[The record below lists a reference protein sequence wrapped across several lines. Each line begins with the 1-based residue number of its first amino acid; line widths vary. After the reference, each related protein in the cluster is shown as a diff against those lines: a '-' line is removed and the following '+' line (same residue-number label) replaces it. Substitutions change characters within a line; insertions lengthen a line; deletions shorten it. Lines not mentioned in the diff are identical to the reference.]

1 MKLISRDIT
10 FAHFVGEHLSES
22 FGKDV
27 NRFHKL
33 PAINDNG
40 FKLSETVAIFHYLGR
55 KEIIPERWYP
65 KDLKTRARIDE
76 FLQWNHNNLHLGAG
90 MLFFIQWILP
100 FKTGVKPSVAEIDA
114 QKRTL
119 VKCLDDLDS
128 IWLKDNK
135 FLTGSEVTFADL
147 IASSAIEQVIG
158 MRLYEFEDQKHG
170 NVKKW
175 IDNVRQY
182 FGPSFME
189 AHQFVYKYGKRIEEG
204 KQ

>member
-10 FAHFVGEHLSES
+10 FVYFVGEHLTEI
-22 FGKDV
+22 FGRDV

-65 KDLKTRARIDE
+65 KDLKTRTRIDE
-76 FLQWNHNNLHLGAG
+76 YLQWNHNNLHLGAG
-90 MLFFIQWILP
+90 MLFFMQWVLP
-100 FKTGVKPSVAEIDA
+100 FRTGVKPTEKQIEA

-119 VKCLDDLDS
+119 VKCLDDLEN

-135 FLTGSEVTFADL
+135 FLIGSEITFADL
-147 IASSAIEQVIG
+147 LAVSSLEQVIG
-158 MRLYEFEDQKHG
+158 MRLYELDEQRHSK
-170 NVKKW
+170 VESW
-175 IDNVRQY
+175 LREVRQF
-182 FGPSFME
+182 FGPAFKE
-189 AHQFVYKYGKRIEEG
+189 AHQFVYKFGNMIKDST
-204 KQ
+204 K